1 MQLLD
6 FEYLTSRF
14 VLHTD
19 SVDQIR
25 ELDLGPPPPGGRPL
39 IAGVTSAEDDLIMVL
54 RLPLRVVGAELVSTR
69 RARVALIRHEVR
81 GGIRWGIEVGQA
93 RGFVDGEIADERWSG
108 ELPTWLRV
116 ARVAGVRVPFVDV
129 RGILR
134 EYSP

>member
-1 MQLLD
+1 MQLLE
-6 FEYLTSRF
+6 FEHLTSGF

-25 ELDLGPPPPGGRPL
+25 ELDVGPPPPGGRPL
-39 IAGVTSAEDDLIMVL
+39 LAGVTSAQDDLIMVL
-54 RLPLRVVGAELVSTR
+54 RMPLRVVAAELTPSR

-93 RGFVDGEIADERWSG
+93 RGFVEGEVADERWSS

-116 ARVAGVRVPFVDV
+116 ARVAGARVPFVDV

-134 EYSP
+134 EYAL